1 MFRANTRHRQYEI
14 AGGVR
19 GRFTDAAR
27 SVFAR
32 TYDLHS
38 NLSEKLIVWN
48 LIWFPL
54 VRAC

>member
-1 MFRANTRHRQYEI
+1 MRTRGIGGSKSPAAARDLFAA
-14 AGGVR
+14 AGG
-19 GRFTDAAR
+19 GA
-27 SVFAR
+27 
-32 TYDLHS
+32 YDLHS